1 MKIAAESPKIL
12 RARKKLEQQFEREK
26 REMTP
31 EAMREAAE
39 GIRKSIAS
47 YAKERVPVKDKIGLF
62 DGGQNTAAASK
73 AIKAM
78 AAKMGLI

>member
-1 MKIAAESPKIL
+1 MEIAAESPKIE
-12 RARKKLEQQFEREK
+12 RARKKLQQQLEK
-26 REMTP
+26 ENREMTP
-31 EAMREAAE
+31 NAMKEAAE

-62 DGGQNTAAASK
+62 DGGKNTAAASK

-78 AAKMGLI
+78 AAKMGLL